1 MSELSFFKQPFSKT
15 GSKVE
20 TTPTYTAVDFDNT
33 EREMNEASA
42 AVERFSSPGPTPRAG
57 KALKLLE
64 EKRKKF
70 YEISKFVKFTEADL
84 QNAEKAASEA
94 VNEYENTYDST
105 KKHFIL
111 EDMREK
117 IKKQDRIYDAL
128 KGSKKSL

>member
-1 MSELSFFKQPFSKT
+1 MSELSFFKQLFSKT

-64 EKRKKF
+64 EKRKKDSPR
-70 YEISKFVKFTEADL
+70 EVLIE
-84 QNAEKAASEA
+84 
-94 VNEYENTYDST
+94 YDS
-105 KKHFIL
+105 
-111 EDMREK
+111 EEK
-117 IKKQDRIYDAL
+117 GQSNAAL
-128 KGSKKSL
+128 SYLSYRR